1 VPEGAEAVLAVR
13 KLQELKKQ
21 LPTLITTWVKK
32 RWGEER
38 AGGTCRGELRAV
50 RQTSLDRAKVSV
62 WLSVLDKK
70 GKPVPE
76 RDEILVIYLHYY
88 GGSWTSSRFEGTWP
102 TKKDYNKKA
111 ARFLMMAI
119 DER

>member
-1 VPEGAEAVLAVR
+1 MKANRLVLALVPLGLLLAWAALPSARAVPEGAEAVLAVR

-62 WLSVLDKK
+62 LLSVLD
-70 GKPVPE
+70 
-76 RDEILVIYLHYY
+76 
-88 GGSWTSSRFEGTWP
+88 
-102 TKKDYNKKA
+102 
-111 ARFLMMAI
+111 
-119 DER
+119 